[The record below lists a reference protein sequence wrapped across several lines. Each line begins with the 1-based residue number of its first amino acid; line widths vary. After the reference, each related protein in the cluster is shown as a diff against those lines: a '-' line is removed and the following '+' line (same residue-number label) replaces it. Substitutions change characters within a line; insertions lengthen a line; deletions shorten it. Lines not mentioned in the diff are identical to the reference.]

1 MYQILL
7 VLMQWSTL
15 TFCLS
20 SGSTPQPTF
29 TPAQLSYEMVAL
41 GEAAEVAMPLARN
54 LIGLSIEFVTSLYC
68 VEDKRR

>member
-1 MYQILL
+1 
-7 VLMQWSTL
+7 
-15 TFCLS
+15 
-20 SGSTPQPTF
+20 
-29 TPAQLSYEMVAL
+29 MVAL